1 MSGRGSG
8 RKIKF
13 YPFTNPRKCA
23 TLSYIVKSSDEES
36 TVPERAT
43 EKSRGRRCA
52 AAARGPLL
60 RGMRQ
65 RTVSYRQ
72 RASTVREYG
81 F

>member
-1 MSGRGSG
+1 MWMSGRGSG

-52 AAARGPLL
+52 DLRRSSTGSAAERD
-60 RGMRQ
+60 
-65 RTVSYRQ
+65 
-72 RASTVREYG
+72 ASAYCLI
-81 F
+81 